1 MKSEDQRIDADNE
14 EKFDRFIELYKNL
27 KDFKQNISA
36 EILSNFCVDKF
47 EVKCGD
53 DEPLIY
59 KKYKKF
65 QLNRVIVD
73 DPELQLN
80 LSSTAVCTYAIL
92 QYFDIW
98 HKDDKKC
105 FSSIFDYYE
114 FIMYGLK
121 TCVTDDECIP
131 CTILKE
137 RLEPIAEYS
146 LLNILSL
153 LMPIR
158 DKIENEDA
166 DRLKKCELY
175 KDDDGKE
182 CNIIFEILKILCD
195 RFTTKEILEL
205 RSGKEKHPFIFYNF
219 LVIVREWDEF
229 IRKNTN
235 RDDNNWIVEDKKKH
249 RLKNFI
255 KYVKKDESVFEY
267 FFDEIYPEA
276 KYEIYRQLAL
286 HRASD
291 SSLFDVKRLIYGLLI
306 VKLND
311 RYSNNLV
318 VKEVLDL
325 IFKKQDK
332 TTGLWPICHSVN
344 SDFYVKNGKIG
355 EEYTDGIIIS
365 ENPILSSIGCLN
377 DILDHDHIK
386 LNEEYHKKIYVLYK
400 WIKNRAIKE
409 DGKYIGWYPEYERDR
424 TPKSW
429 ITGRTLLFM
438 KSYCD
443 EISKLIEQTAS
454 KSVSAEDSANFIDW
468 AGLANSYGFK
478 EIIKESIIDRINNKN
493 KPKYRSMILF
503 GPPGSGKSTVGKALA
518 KELEWDYV
526 ELVPG
531 LFLDEGND
539 KIISKLNR
547 IFKVLVRLRGKVIFF
562 DEVDQLVESRDDG
575 GEGSKWIVTSILP
588 KLSELRKQD
597 DIIFILATNH
607 LEKVDE
613 AIMRLGRVDLI
624 LPVGAIYWKD
634 RFEMLRNKI
643 KWAEEK
649 RYTETNAY
657 KTIKETID
665 RLNGNLDEKNIMDNY
680 PEVRR
685 YLERTNS
692 TSFIQINRML
702 EEMFSDQSNQSKLYD
717 IFLGDGSGRE
727 SEKFEDSEFK
737 KFMKGDTN
745 KQYFRPPW
753 DDDVIKYIEQNN
765 FNT

>member
-1 MKSEDQRIDADNE
+1 MKSEDQSINVDNE
-14 EKFDRFIELYKNL
+14 EKFDNFIGLYKNL
-27 KDFKQNISA
+27 KDFKQNTSA
-36 EILSNFCVDKF
+36 EILSNFCIDNF
-47 EVKCGD
+47 EVGCQK
-53 DEPLIY
+53 EQKKVIY
-59 KKYKKF
+59 NKF
-65 QLNRVIVD
+65 QLNKVIVD
-73 DPELQLN
+73 HPELQLN
-80 LSSTAVCTYAIL
+80 LSSTAVCTYVIL

-98 HKDDKKC
+98 HEDDKEH
-105 FSSIFDYYE
+105 FSSIFDYYK
-114 FIMYGLK
+114 FIVYGLK
-121 TCVTDDECIP
+121 TCVIDDGYIP
-131 CTILKE
+131 CTIEKE

-158 DKIENEDA
+158 DKIENKKPGI
-166 DRLKKCELY
+166 LKSLELY
-175 KDDDGKE
+175 TDDDGKE
-182 CNIIFEILKILCD
+182 CNIIFEILKILCN

-205 RSGKEKHPFIFYNF
+205 RSGKEKHPFIFYKF
-219 LVIVREWDEF
+219 LLIVREWDEF
-229 IRKNTN
+229 ISMNTN
-235 RDDNNWIVEDKKKH
+235 DESWIVKQEQYQLKKFVDSVKKK
-249 RLKNFI
+249 
-255 KYVKKDESVFEY
+255 ESAFKY

-377 DILDHDHIK
+377 DILDHDCIK
-386 LNEEYHKKIYVLYK
+386 LNAEYHKKIYVLYK

-443 EISKLIEQTAS
+443 EISKLIERTAS
-454 KSVSAEDSANFIDW
+454 KSVSAEDSDNFINW
-468 AGLANSYGFK
+468 VGLADSYGFK
-478 EIIKESIIDRINNKN
+478 KIIKMSIIDPINNKN

-518 KELEWDYV
+518 RELKWDYV

-547 IFKVLVRLRGKVIFF
+547 IFKVLVRLRRKVIFF

-575 GEGSKWIVTSILP
+575 GERSKWIVTSILP

-624 LPVGAIYWKD
+624 LPVGALCWED
-634 RFEMLRNKI
+634 RFKMLKDKI

-649 RYTETNAY
+649 RYIKTCAY
-657 KTIKETID
+657 KTIKKTIVE
-665 RLNGNLDEKNIMDNY
+665 LNGNLDEKNIREKH
-680 PEVRR
+680 PELRR
-685 YLERTNS
+685 YLERTDS
-692 TSFIQINRML
+692 TSFIQINRVL
-702 EEMFSDQSNQSKLYD
+702 EEMFSDTSDLYTLYN
-717 IFLGDGSGRE
+717 IFFEEGYERE
-727 SEKFEDSEFK
+727 SQKYEDSEFK
-737 KFMKGDTN
+737 TFGEGDKN
-745 KQYFRPPW
+745 ERYFRPPW
-753 DDDVIKYIEQNN
+753 GDDVIKYIKKNN